1 MNKVALS
8 VDYSDGSGVEVEA
21 TTPDLIAFERQFD
34 KSFAAFAD
42 DLRLEYIVWLAWHAL
57 TRTKQVTV
65 EFDPWTETVDGVTVK
80 AVPDLPPLENSQ
92 PTG

>member
-1 MNKVALS
+1 MNKVALH
-8 VDYSDGSGVEVEA
+8 VDLSDGSGVDVEA
-21 TTPDLIAFERQFD
+21 TTPDLIAFERKFD

-57 TRTKQVTV
+57 KRTTQVSV
-65 EFDPWTETVDGVTVK
+65 EFDPWTETVEGVTVSG
-80 AVPDLPPLENSQ
+80 VLDPPPLESSQ

>member
-1 MNKVALS
+1 MNKVALR
-8 VDYSDGSGVEVEA
+8 VDYSDRSGVDVEA
-21 TTPDLIAFERQFD
+21 TTPDLIAFERKFD

-42 DLRLEYIVWLAWHAL
+42 DLRLEYIVWLAWQAL
-57 TRTKQVTV
+57 TRTKVISV

-80 AVPDLPPLENSQ
+80 AVADPVPLENSQ